1 MRRNRSTLAPSGAGT
16 ATPRGRVRAVLAA
29 LALSASVALGAL
41 VSVPAQAAPDDDGAV
56 VDVRL
61 TSLAPEVTRPGD
73 TLTVVVEIENTGLTE
88 ITSPVVELSVS
99 RIPFSTRNALVTW
112 EEADLSTA
120 LGASLA
126 TVELPAPLPP
136 GGKAA
141 VALEAPADSMK
152 LRSGVSG
159 WGPRGLSIS
168 VTGDLAVT
176 DDAADASRGGPLGAL
191 RTYVLWFPVD
201 DAAVNPVQVSVLVP
215 VVGPAIDT
223 LAPESSAEKLAQ
235 ETASGGR
242 LSRLLASTQD
252 LPGVTLAVDPV
263 LATPPLLPDAQDET
277 AEDDAEQDADTPD
290 ADLTDPAAADAVDP
304 TATWVSDLLAQTAG
318 RETYALPAYDQD
330 WGAFADAG
338 LPAPAPSTLSGS
350 LSGWRTDLAW
360 PAEEDPDA
368 ATLELAVGAGAPTV
382 VVGPTAFVPDA
393 DLTYTPTGR
402 ATASTPAGDAA
413 VVVPD
418 ATLSALLDSPEQSTP
433 AGARQR
439 VLAELAVISRE
450 RPGEQRHVLVTVPRG
465 WSPSPAVARAQIA
478 GMSDSPWS
486 SLEPVSTL
494 AAASD
499 PGVDRTSPAEPTT
512 TRNELTPAALESLA
526 KIRADVAQFSSVV
539 PDPTALTAPLDEAIL
554 AISSIGWRSDTPGR
568 AQAINHV
575 RNEAARITSAITVLG
590 SSDFTIIST
599 GSSIPINN
607 IQNALP
613 QAATIV
619 VALEPDDPRLVAE
632 KSVTVTVPAQSE
644 ASVSIPVK
652 AIGSGNVNV
661 TVEILSPDGAVVAQP
676 LTFEVRVRADWENR
690 GTVVVTALL
699 VLLLAGG
706 VWRTIHRGRSDR
718 RASAAAVEQLELS
731 EQTGELSVL
740 LDAQPS
746 GPPVPGDLEDLPNP
760 DDRRRTP

>member
-1 MRRNRSTLAPSGAGT
+1 MRLIRSTLAPSGTGT

-29 LALSASVALGAL
+29 LALATSVVVGGL
-41 VSVPAQAAPDDDGAV
+41 VPAPAQAAPDDAAI

-73 TLTVVVEIENTGLTE
+73 TLTVVVEIENTGPTE
-88 ITSPVVELSVS
+88 ITSPVVTLSVS
-99 RIPFSTRNALVTW
+99 RIPFSTRTALVTW
-112 EEADLSTA
+112 EEADLTTA
-120 LGASLA
+120 LGSTLA
-126 TVELPAPLPP
+126 TAELPAPLPP

-141 VALEAPADSMK
+141 VPLEAPADSMK

-159 WGPRGLSIS
+159 WGPRGLSVS
-168 VTGDLAVT
+168 VTGDVAAT
-176 DDAADASRGGPLGAL
+176 DDTAGASRSGPLGAL

-223 LAPESSAEKLAQ
+223 LAPEISAEKLAQ
-235 ETASGGR
+235 ETVNGGR
-242 LSRLLASTQD
+242 LARLLASTQD
-252 LPGVTLAVDPV
+252 LPGVTLAVDPL
-263 LATPPLLPDAQDET
+263 LASPPLLTDAQGETVEDEGGQ
-277 AEDDAEQDADTPD
+277 DAEP
-290 ADLTDPAAADAVDP
+290 TDPATADAVDP
-304 TATWVSDLLAQTAG
+304 TATWVSALLAQTAG
-318 RETYALPAYDQD
+318 RETFALPAYDQD
-330 WGAFADAG
+330 WGALADAG
-338 LPAPAPSTLSGS
+338 LPAPAPSTLAEPP
-350 LSGWRTDLAW
+350 SGWRSDLAW
-360 PAEEDPDA
+360 PAEDDPDA
-368 ATLELAVGAGAPTV
+368 ATLELAVSAGAPIV
-382 VVGPTAFVPDA
+382 VAGSTAFVPDA

-402 ATASTPAGDAA
+402 ATATTPAGDAT

-418 ATLSALLDSPEQSTP
+418 ATLSALLESPEQSTP

-450 RPGEQRHVLVTVPRG
+450 RPGDQRHVLVTVPRG
-465 WSPSPAVARAQIA
+465 WSPNPAVARAQIA
-478 GMSDSPWS
+478 GMDDSPWS
-486 SLEPVSTL
+486 SLQPVSTL
-494 AAASD
+494 AAAPD
-499 PGVDRTSPAEPTT
+499 PGVDRTSPAEPSTSL
-512 TRNELTPAALESLA
+512 NELTPAALESLG

-539 PDPTALTAPLDEAIL
+539 PDPAALTAPLDEAIL
-554 AISSIGWRSDTPGR
+554 AISSVGWRSDTPGR
-568 AQAINHV
+568 AQAINHI
-575 RNEAARITSAITVLG
+575 RNEAASITSAITVLG

-607 IQNALP
+607 IQNSLP
-613 QAATIV
+613 QEATIV

-652 AIGSGNVNV
+652 AIGSGNVSV
-661 TVEILSPDGAVVAQP
+661 TVEILSPDGTVVAQP